1 MYALWDTQL
10 DEWARLCSMD
20 MMITSSIE
28 DVITIAI
35 PVFDSEEEADTARK
49 AAYGNLYEVYKILKF
64 V

>member
-1 MYALWDTQL
+1 
-10 DEWARLCSMD
+10 MD